1 MENVSCDYCCCDDYN
16 IICKQK
22 DIVHKTSEDYFQI
35 VRCKNCGL
43 HYTNPRPN
51 KKLISKYYPKEYSF
65 YRKSKFNSLK
75 ELILN
80 FLSNSLF
87 GNLFIIIPTVYR
99 KLKNY
104 VKPNI
109 LYPITIK
116 KNECILDIGCGSG
129 ISTHFWGHK
138 ESLKNYLNLSKN
150 VFGVEPN
157 TLSQQ
162 ILKKMKIKVYSD
174 ISDINPMIK
183 FDFIRM
189 NWSLEHVHYPS
200 RYFKF
205 IFNHLKNNES
215 RALICIPNY
224 GGHIYKIDKSNVE
237 LPIHLYHFQYRD
249 ILNYCRKFKLKKK
262 YFKTFSYA
270 SMYLFSGSINE
281 NLIKYKGMSL
291 YSMQKL
297 QKELNLIDKKNQ
309 GNDMIFVLKHDL

>member
-1 MENVSCDYCCCDDYN
+1 MENVSCDYCCFDDYN

-43 HYTNPRPN
+43 NYTNPRPN
-51 KKLISKYYPKEYSF
+51 KKLISKYYPKEYRF
-65 YRKSKFNSLK
+65 YRTSKFNSLK

-87 GNLFIIIPTVYR
+87 GNLFVIIPTVYR
-99 KLKNY
+99 KLKNH

-116 KNECILDIGCGSG
+116 KNESILDIGCGSG

-150 VFGVEPN
+150 IYGVEPN
-157 TLSQQ
+157 ISSQK
-162 ILKKMKIKVYSD
+162 ILEKMNISVFSD
-174 ISDINPMIK
+174 ISEIKDTLK

-189 NWSLEHVHYPS
+189 NWSLEHVHEPS
-200 RYFKF
+200 KYFKF

-215 RALICIPNY
+215 KALICIPNY
-224 GGHIYKIDKSNVE
+224 EGHIYKIDKSNVE
-237 LPIHLYHFQYRD
+237 LPIHLYHFKYND
-249 ILNYCRKFKLKKK
+249 IVNYCNKFKLKINL
-262 YFKTFSYA
+262 FQTFSYA
-270 SMYLFSGSINE
+270 TMYYFSASVNQKL
-281 NLIKYKGMSL
+281 NKYKNMSL

-297 QKELNLIDKKNQ
+297 QKELDEISKKNQ
-309 GNDMIFVLKHDL
+309 GNDMIFLIKKNV